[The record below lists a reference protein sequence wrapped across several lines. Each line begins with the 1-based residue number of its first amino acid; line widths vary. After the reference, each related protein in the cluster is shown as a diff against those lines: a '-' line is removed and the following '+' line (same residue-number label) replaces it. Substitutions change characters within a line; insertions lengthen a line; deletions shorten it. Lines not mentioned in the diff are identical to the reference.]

1 MSPSTGAIPKPKKK
15 KMKKRINLH
24 IIKSITFGNEA
35 EIYTTETFE
44 ELKKRLWRDHNNE
57 IVKA

>member
-1 MSPSTGAIPKPKKK
+1 MNNNEQIK
-15 KMKKRINLH
+15 LY
-24 IIKSITFGNEA
+24 IIKSITHGNEA

-44 ELKKRLWRDHNNE
+44 ELKERLWRDHKNE

>member
-1 MSPSTGAIPKPKKK
+1 MNNNKEIK
-15 KMKKRINLH
+15 LH

-44 ELKKRLWRDHNNE
+44 ELKERLWRDHKNE

>member
-1 MSPSTGAIPKPKKK
+1 MLERSQILRNTVST
-15 KMKKRINLH
+15 MNEQINLH
-24 IIKSITFGNEA
+24 IIKSITFGNES

-44 ELKKRLWRDHNNE
+44 ELQERLLRDHNNE